1 MIGYKKCLHEE
12 MLNCDIKFCI
22 TKKWILKHLYCSNC
36 YNKPENAHLL
46 KQRSADLAEDEA
58 DHKQYVE
65 EYGSDDDFE
74 HFFWFEY
81 LPREAAA
88 RGEASEKLHS
98 SIK

>member
-46 KQRSADLAEDEA
+46 KQRSADVAKDEA
-58 DHKQYVE
+58 HHKQYVE

-74 HFFWFEY
+74 YFFWFEF
-81 LPREAAA
+81 LPQETAADKVV
-88 RGEASEKLHS
+88 SK
-98 SIK
+98 